1 MKIILIVISPQN
13 RSYSLRPV
21 DKHSL
26 FLFDLDGTLT
36 ETHQLIFDSFNH
48 VLMKYKSIQMT
59 PAQILSYFGPPE
71 EVCIRN
77 MMDGIDFDPVWK
89 DFLEYYRSHLGES
102 IVFEGIK
109 GLLEQLKKRGK
120 LIGVFTAKG
129 TSTAEIT
136 LEFHGL
142 RSLFDIVVTG
152 SVVKNHKPN
161 PEGIEIAL
169 DRLGIMPE
177 DTIVIGDSPSDYKAA
192 ASAGTDFIAVL
203 YDNVSRNRF
212 SNLDCRKAASVSELS
227 GLLLGRG
234 DCGDRR

>member
-1 MKIILIVISPQN
+1 LKETSSRTRDYKL
-13 RSYSLRPV
+13 YPV
-21 DKHSL
+21 NKHSL

-48 VLMKYKSIQMT
+48 VLMKYKSVRMT

-77 MMDGIDFDPVWK
+77 MMGGIEFESVWK
-89 DFLEYYRSHLGES
+89 DFLDYYRSHLGDS
-102 IVFEGIK
+102 IVFQGIRL
-109 GLLEQLKKRGK
+109 LLEELKSRGK

-129 TSTAEIT
+129 TSTAELT

-152 SVVKNHKPN
+152 SVVKNHKPD
-161 PEGIEIAL
+161 PEGIRIAL
-169 DRLGIMPE
+169 DRLGVRPE
-177 DTIVIGDSPSDYKAA
+177 DTIVVGDSPSDCKAA

-203 YDNVSRNRF
+203 YDNISRNRF
-212 SNLDCRKAASVSELS
+212 SNLECRKAGSVSELS
-227 GLLLGRG
+227 AILLGREN
-234 DCGDRR
+234 